1 MSFETKLYCEL
12 KSGNFLFTKNNV
24 VFKMSIDTF
33 LVVIDCLGIGIVPYV
48 ALLVLP
54 VLGRMSDQNDSVRLM
69 ATSCFAS
76 LVRLM
81 PLDVSAP
88 VTELENSNRNAR
100 GSAISVGGACRRAW

>member
-1 MSFETKLYCEL
+1 
-12 KSGNFLFTKNNV
+12 
-24 VFKMSIDTF
+24 MSIDML
-33 LVVIDCLGIGIVPYV
+33 LVIIDCLGIGIVPYV

-54 VLGRMSDQNDSVRLM
+54 VLGRMSDQNDGVRLM

-88 VTELENSNRNAR
+88 VIEFEQEAQLLQRDALAR
-100 GSAISVGGACRRAW
+100 GRPDHVIYIRKTI